1 MIVKKVT
8 NNDSLDILSWRN
20 DKKTIFF
27 SANDKLVSKE
37 SHKNWLKKCLSD
49 PRTKF
54 YMGYL
59 INKNEKKKIGV
70 VRFDIKTKYALVSIN
85 LNPRMRGKKLSSI
98 LLSAAIKKF
107 LRCKNIKLVAQI
119 KNNNIA
125 SISCFLKNNF
135 FFFKS
140 KNQYV
145 FFQRNLD

>member
-27 SANDKLVSKE
+27 SANAKLVNKE
-37 SHKNWLKKCLSD
+37 NHKKWFKKYLSD

-59 INKNEKKKIGV
+59 IKKDEKKKIGV
-70 VRFDIKTKYALVSIN
+70 VRFDIKIKYALVSIN

-98 LLSAAIKKF
+98 LLSVAIKKF
-107 LRCKNIKLVAQI
+107 LRFKKIKLVAQI
-119 KNNNIA
+119 KNNNFA

-135 FFFKS
+135 SFFKS

-145 FFQRNLD
+145 FYKKI

>member
-27 SANDKLVSKE
+27 STNAKLVNE
-37 SHKNWLKKCLSD
+37 EAHKKWFKKRLSD

-54 YMGYL
+54 YMGYQ
-59 INKNEKKKIGV
+59 IKKNKKKKIGV
-70 VRFDIKTKYALVSIN
+70 VRFDIKIKYALVSIN

-98 LLSAAIKKF
+98 LLSLAIKKF
-107 LRCKNIKLVAQI
+107 LKYKKIKLVAQI
-119 KNNNIA
+119 KNKNVF
-125 SISCFLKNNF
+125 SIRIFLKNNF

-140 KNQYV
+140 KNRYV
-145 FFQRNLD
+145 FYQRNLD